1 MSFLNDA
8 PATTMGSY
16 APALDAII
24 RELPTANV
32 LGYVEDCVDA
42 LAECEL
48 TPIPPG
54 PLSRRALTIMSCLAH
69 SYIWAVPEGRGEIP
83 HALAAPWV
91 ALARRCGLPPVLTYS
106 SYVLDNLGLG
116 TNCGVPFATFTGS
129 SDEIWFIRVHQRIER
144 AGAPIVHL
152 ARRLP
157 AAITAESDEP
167 SDIETIAVSLE
178 AMCSEARRMW
188 ERCDPYIY
196 FHRVRR
202 FLFGWQANPLFRER
216 LMVFQGVDQR
226 ALPHG
231 GQYFGESGAQSPL
244 VPLSDALLGVGHK
257 EPFLKYS
264 ATMRSYMYPEHRGLL
279 LAASKSAPDC
289 HGADAT
295 TQLTRALE
303 ALHDFRGVHLDFAR
317 RYIVDQETHS
327 DEAVGTGGSFVLA
340 MLTSAREAVAERI
353 RALPHTLAGN
363 LLSEQSNAP
372 REGET

>member
-1 MSFLNDA
+1 MTFLNGD

-16 APALDAII
+16 APALDTII

-48 TPIPPG
+48 TRIPPG
-54 PLSRRALTIMSCLAH
+54 PLSRRAFTIVSFLAH
-69 SYIWAVPEGRGEIP
+69 SYIWAIPDGRSEIP
-83 HALAAPWV
+83 QALAAPWV

-106 SYVLDNLGLG
+106 SYVLDNLGPGLG
-116 TNCGVPFATFTGS
+116 TNCAVPVATFTGGA
-129 SDEIWFIRVHQRIER
+129 DEIWFIRVHQHIER
-144 AGAPIVHL
+144 AGAPIVDL

-157 AAITAESDEP
+157 VAITEEDDEP

-178 AMCSEARRMW
+178 AMCSEARRMG
-188 ERCDPYIY
+188 ENCDPYIY

-216 LMVFQGVDQR
+216 RMVFQGVDQR

-244 VPLSDALLGVGHK
+244 VPLSDTLLGVGHR

-264 ATMRSYMYPEHRGLL
+264 TAMRSYMYPEHRRLL
-279 LAASKSAPDC
+279 HAASNSEPDC
-289 HGADAT
+289 HRADARV
-295 TQLTRALE
+295 QLRRALE

-340 MLTSAREAVAERI
+340 MLASARDAVSERL
-353 RALPHTLAGN
+353 RGLPHTFG
-363 LLSEQSNAP
+363 
-372 REGET
+372 G